1 MISSFRNFA
10 KTKFAG
16 ILVFIMIIPFVFW
29 GMGSMFSSG
38 NSNTIV
44 KINKSNIST
53 QEFIDYLNT
62 SGIPQET
69 IRKNL
74 NNNIIEELLSGLVS
88 TEILN
93 LEIEDHNLIIS
104 KDTMLKLIKEN
115 KNFLDENGNFQRLKY
130 EKFLLENNISAP
142 IFEQRLKLRELQKKL
157 FEYISAGSISPEFLI
172 IKNFEEENMK
182 LQIEYLNLFSFYKK
196 KEALSDKDLE
206 FFISENKENL
216 KIEYLDFKYAVLN
229 PQSLFGIDE
238 FNQAFFDKI
247 DEIDMEISRDKNYD
261 SIISNLNIE
270 PKKVNNFRYSQN
282 KNEIEKKIFESK
294 ERSID
299 IIENNNDYIFYK
311 IENITKKIPDLNDSE
326 TKKEITELV
335 YKRNKFN
342 FNKDLLEKINNNR
355 FDEADFMNMGKEKI
369 ETTILNSIKDNK
381 KFDINSVEMMYSL
394 PTNTFTLISDENE
407 NIYLTKVK
415 KFILEKKINLIDIN
429 QKFINNQNSNNKNSI
444 LETYDLFLNNKY
456 KVDLNQNTIDRV
468 KTYFQ

>member
-1 MISSFRNFA
+1 MKGLRKIA
-10 KTKFAG
+10 KTKFGAL
-16 ILVFIMIIPFVFW
+16 IVLLIAIPFAFM
-29 GMGSMFSSG
+29 GMGNVFNGG
-38 NSNTIV
+38 NTNNLA
-44 KINKSNIST
+44 KINDTIIST
-53 QEFIDYLNT
+53 QDFIEYVEDLN
-62 SGIPQET
+62 IPAQT
-69 IRKNL
+69 IRNNL
-74 NNNIIEELLSGLVS
+74 KNNIVEELLSNLIS
-88 TEILN
+88 TTILD
-93 LEIEDHNLIIS
+93 LEI
-104 KDTMLKLIKEN
+104 KDLGIQFSEKSLLAKIKKNE
-115 KNFLDENGNFQRLKY
+115 NFLDENGNFQRLKY

-261 SIISNLNIE
+261 LIISNLNIE
-270 PKKVNNFRYSQN
+270 PKKINNFRYSQN

-311 IENITKKIPDLNDSE
+311 IENITEKIPDLNDSE

-335 YKRNKFN
+335 YKRNKFD
-342 FNKDLLEKINNNR
+342 FNKNLLEKINNNK
-355 FDEADFMNMGKEKI
+355 FDESDFMNMGKEKI